1 MVKECVLDIKFKKNK
16 NNSCTKMVD
25 YSKVYTNRIKREM
38 VQQDNYFGVDCQ
50 VTLINDH
57 LRVEFTNIILT
68 NQYIRI
74 IKST

>member
-1 MVKECVLDIKFKKNK
+1 
-16 NNSCTKMVD
+16 MVD